1 MRITNFTEK
10 NLTSISDAKPC
21 EITII
26 VPVGPPYVVMTNME
40 NIMEKNRP
48 TQSNTRLIRIREAI
62 QKTGLSKSTI
72 YDLMASGRFPQS
84 VRLSAR
90 CVGFVEC
97 EVDDWIASRIATRNN
112 QQAA

>member
-1 MRITNFTEK
+1 MRSTNFTEK
-10 NLTSISDAKPC
+10 TLTSISDAKPC

-26 VPVGPPYVVMTNME
+26 VHVGLNHVVMTNME
-40 NIMEKNRP
+40 NNMENNSP
-48 TQSNTRLIRIREAI
+48 TPNARLIRIREAI

-72 YDLMASGRFPQS
+72 YDLMASGRFPRS

-90 CVGFVEC
+90 CVAFVEC
-97 EVDDWIASRIATRNN
+97 EVDDWIASRIAARNN